1 MSGSGTRRRSGTRSA
16 SMRRATLRRRTFIR
30 TPPFHYTQSQERR
43 AWTCMIYPHAEVFLK
58 LPGSI
63 PWHTW
68 LYGAPPP
75 RPYSYRYE
83 HGANFNAIPYYAL
96 GGTVEELFNK
106 MYKRD
111 IPADEDL
118 HVRTDPT
125 GDLDIR
131 ICPLQVRNNTTG
143 PRDTYYSEKYY
154 RSPTATVVLQPYFE
168 HCVNWLVDQIV
179 AYFRPMETKLNQMFP
194 HALPFVR
201 DYDEYCK
208 RAWRIE
214 RVGPL
219 TIISTTVLQN
229 VGSGYYFPLTKVQ
242 IKLTTYMPDI
252 IARAATGGRD
262 LFKYKKHIIQDH
274 MVEMGFWEDPN
285 GECEYQSF
293 LYRPYNIR
301 LRTLAG
307 EVYGCYSGL
316 RQRLEFLYEP
326 EHIHKCVNYIYRL
339 RFLLYIVHINY
350 VKYNKKFKKSAPKNN
365 NDWVGSPYENY
376 RAGIPPETIAGIA
389 ETVQKLLNV
398 IIKSL
403 EGRRGIWFVYYE
415 IVSYLREPILDHI
428 DTDVIQRNLST
439 LTNQILGLM
448 PDEEKDAIA
457 ASSGFRKGTKEYR
470 EKVLETY
477 MNSIRARYIHPTPVK
492 CNEVVP
498 SELPALEEERKRRA
512 ALPAPRGPRLGE
524 LVAQEEHRGKPVFK
538 LAEPDS

>member
-1 MSGSGTRRRSGTRSA
+1 
-16 SMRRATLRRRTFIR
+16 
-30 TPPFHYTQSQERR
+30 
-43 AWTCMIYPHAEVFLK
+43 MIYPHAEVFLK
-58 LPGSI
+58 LPGAI

-68 LYGAPPP
+68 SYGDPY
-75 RPYSYRYE
+75 RPYSYSSG
-83 HGANFNAIPYYAL
+83 HGAKFNVAPYYAL
-96 GGTVEELFNK
+96 GGTVEELYNK

-131 ICPLQVRNNTTG
+131 ICSLSVWGSSEGG
-143 PRDTYYSEKYY
+143 PADTYYSKKYY
-154 RSPTATVVLQPYFE
+154 GSPDITKVVLKPYFE
-168 HCVNWLVDQIV
+168 NCVNWLVDQIV
-179 AYFRPMETKLNQMFP
+179 AYFRPLERQLNQMFP

-201 DYDEYCK
+201 DYDSYCK
-208 RAWRIE
+208 NARRIE

-219 TIISTTVLQN
+219 TIISTTVLQD

-242 IKLTTYMPDI
+242 VKLTTYMPDI

-262 LFKYKKHIIQDH
+262 LLKYKKHIIQDH

-285 GECEYQSF
+285 GGCEYSSF
-293 LYRPYNIR
+293 VYKPYNIR

-350 VKYNKKFKKSAPKNN
+350 VKYNKKKQAARRNN
-365 NDWVGSPYENY
+365 NSFSMSYENY
-376 RAGIPPETIAGIA
+376 RAGIPFGTIAEIA
-389 ETVQKLLNV
+389 ATVQKLLNL
-398 IIKSL
+398 IIKSIK
-403 EGRRGIWFVYYE
+403 GRRGIWFVYYE
-415 IVSYLREPILDHI
+415 IASNLREPILDLV
-428 DTDVIQRNLST
+428 DGVATNLSH
-439 LTNQILGLM
+439 LTDQVMTIM
-448 PDEEKDAIA
+448 PEEEKDAIA
-457 ASSGFRKGTKEYR
+457 ASSGFRKGTREYR
-470 EKVLETY
+470 QKVLETY
-477 MNSIRARYIHPTPVK
+477 MNSIRARYIHPTPVR

-498 SELPALEEERKRRA
+498 SELPALEEEMKRRA
-512 ALPAPRGPRLGE
+512 AEPVPRGPRLGE
-524 LVAQEEHRGKPVFK
+524 LVAQEEVRGKPVFK